1 MYTVK
6 KQWLLA
12 VNFTKLVKKGRFLPH
27 RNLKIHMNTA
37 TWKIFSVEG
46 QQPPRH
52 LKPLYANIKLV
63 CTCTMLQ
70 LN

>member
-1 MYTVK
+1 
-6 KQWLLA
+6 
-12 VNFTKLVKKGRFLPH
+12 LVKKGRFLPH